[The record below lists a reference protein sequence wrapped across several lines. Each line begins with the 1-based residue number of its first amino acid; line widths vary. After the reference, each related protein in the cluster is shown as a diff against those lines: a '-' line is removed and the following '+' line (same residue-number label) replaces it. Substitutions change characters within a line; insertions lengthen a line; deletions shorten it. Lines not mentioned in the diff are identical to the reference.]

1 MAKGKSAQG
10 VRTKDSGVMDKSVP
24 IADATAGDEGIDDG
38 QKTEGLEPLVPDD
51 QTSTPPGPAF
61 KDKHDL
67 P

>member
-1 MAKGKSAQG
+1 MAKGKSG
-10 VRTKDSGVMDKSVP
+10 RGMRTEDPGAVDKSVP
-24 IADATAGDEGIDDG
+24 VTDERNP
-38 QKTEGLEPLVPDD
+38 KNRAEPEQLIPDD